1 MARIQ
6 LTREQIGICQV
17 GELRLPIFGLNAEHL
32 EEEGFAS
39 LTKKQKVVTTHS
51 FLLFLFKDGY
61 LHESHST
68 IYPISGYLTK

>member
-6 LTREQIGICQV
+6 LTGEQIGICQV
-17 GELRLPIFGLNAEHL
+17 GELRLPVFGLNAEHL
-32 EEEGFAS
+32 EEGFAS
-39 LTKKQKVVTTHS
+39 LTKKQKVVTIDS